1 MKRPPSAA
9 RPACGSHKL
18 RLCSNLGFRFVK
30 RWDLLRIRADNHFSH
45 INLPKTPGW
54 GGGHGGIPGKERSMY
69 ATCRHVMPSG
79 LSCQSPAIR
88 GSAFCYFHGRRIPP
102 QAKSPSTEHRVEI
115 PTTLDQNGIP
125 HALNSVLQGLADGR
139 ISARRA
145 SILLLGLQMAHSYSE
160 SRSPAPTSL
169 TSDPLLDEL
178 LLSADP
184 SDDEAVSL
192 INALAEKLGLDAKTA
207 LPRPPGPKRPTQ

>member
-1 MKRPPSAA
+1 
-9 RPACGSHKL
+9 
-18 RLCSNLGFRFVK
+18 
-30 RWDLLRIRADNHFSH
+30 
-45 INLPKTPGW
+45 
-54 GGGHGGIPGKERSMY
+54 
-69 ATCRHVMPSG
+69 
-79 LSCQSPAIR
+79 
-88 GSAFCYFHGRRIPP
+88 
-102 QAKSPSTEHRVEI
+102 
-115 PTTLDQNGIP
+115 
-125 HALNSVLQGLADGR
+125 
-139 ISARRA
+139 
-145 SILLLGLQMAHSYSE
+145 MAHSYSE

>member
-1 MKRPPSAA
+1 
-9 RPACGSHKL
+9 
-18 RLCSNLGFRFVK
+18 
-30 RWDLLRIRADNHFSH
+30 
-45 INLPKTPGW
+45 
-54 GGGHGGIPGKERSMY
+54 MY

-79 LSCQSPAIR
+79 LCCQSPAIR

-102 QAKSPSTEHRVEI
+102 QAKGLSSEHRVEI
-115 PTTLDQNGIP
+115 PTTLDQKGIP
-125 HALNSVLQGLADGR
+125 HALHSVLQGLADGR

-145 SILLLGLQMAHSYSE
+145 SILLLGLQMAVNHPE
-160 SRSPAPTSL
+160 TRSPAHTASTSNP
-169 TSDPLLDEL
+169 PLDQL

-207 LPRPPGPKRPTQ
+207 PPRAPEPKRPTQ